1 MEFIGMLFIIGC
13 FIYLSW
19 YAIAALF
26 VGLAVIG
33 LINAVPSEHIPV
45 IKDVGRVLF
54 YVFLAGMFLSI
65 FI

>member
-1 MEFIGMLFIIGC
+1 MEFVGMLFIIAC

-26 VGLAVIG
+26 ASLAVIG
-33 LINAVPSEHIPV
+33 LINEISSKHMPV
-45 IKDVGRVLF
+45 IKEVGMILF
-54 YVFLAGMFLSI
+54 YIFLTGMFLSI